1 YNSNGWLN
9 IPYEDVHP
17 TTSDVTDIVR
27 VTVNPSNPNQI
38 YLSSYFN
45 GLVKFEN
52 DVLTQVYNETNSGL
66 ESIFTTDPAT
76 DNLRI
81 EQSVFDRNGN
91 LWMTNGLVKTAIK
104 VLTPSGTWQAFN
116 VEGILDSY
124 MET

>member
-1 YNSNGWLN
+1 
-9 IPYEDVHP
+9 
-17 TTSDVTDIVR
+17 
-27 VTVNPSNPNQI
+27 NPSNPNQI

-52 DVLTQVYNETNSGL
+52 DVLSQVYNETNSGL
-66 ESIFTTDPAT
+66 ESIFPTDPPT

-116 VEGILDSY
+116 VEGIIDSY
-124 MET
+124 MDTRYGRMLIDKNSTKWICTTKDGIVAFNEN